1 MSIENETWSEI
12 VITVDTKDIEVA
24 GNIANMVVPYG
35 IYIEDYSDL
44 ENEVMEIAHIDLI
57 EESLLEA
64 DRTKG
69 LIHVYVNPHENPLE
83 AVSFIEERLKEQN
96 INYQIR
102 IDDCKAEDWVNNW
115 KQYFHPMPI
124 GEKLLIRPTWEDEYD
139 AKGRKVLH
147 IEPGLAFGTGS
158 HPTTK
163 LCLETLEKYI
173 DENSTVLDIGCG
185 SGILSIASLLLGAK
199 SAFGVDIDSLAVKTA
214 MANAEE
220 NGFDES
226 KFKAVKGNLSD
237 KVNGKY
243 SVIVANI
250 VADIIIEFNKE
261 VGKFLEDD
269 GVYITGG
276 IIESRED
283 EVLLSF
289 AQNGFEVKERF
300 EEKGWLVF
308 VVKKQ

>member
-1 MSIENETWSEI
+1 
-12 VITVDTKDIEVA
+12 
-24 GNIANMVVPYG
+24 MVVPYG

-64 DRTKG
+64 DRSKG
-69 LIHVYVNPHENPLE
+69 IIHVYVNPHENPIE

-96 INYQIR
+96 IEYSIQ
-102 IDDCKAEDWVNNW
+102 IDDCATEDWVNNW

-139 AKGRKVLH
+139 AGGRKVLH

-173 DENSTVLDIGCG
+173 D
-185 SGILSIASLLLGAK
+185 
-199 SAFGVDIDSLAVKTA
+199 SLAVKTA
-214 MANAEE
+214 QANALE

-226 KFKAVKGNLSD
+226 KFKAVQGNLSD
-237 KVNGKY
+237 KVSGKY
-243 SVIVANI
+243 NVVVANI
-250 VADIIIEFNKE
+250 VADIIMEFNKE
-261 VGKFLEDD
+261 VGKYLEND

-308 VVKKQ
+308 VVKKSK

>member
-237 KVNGKY
+237 KVNEKY

-250 VADIIIEFNKE
+250 VADIIMEFNKE